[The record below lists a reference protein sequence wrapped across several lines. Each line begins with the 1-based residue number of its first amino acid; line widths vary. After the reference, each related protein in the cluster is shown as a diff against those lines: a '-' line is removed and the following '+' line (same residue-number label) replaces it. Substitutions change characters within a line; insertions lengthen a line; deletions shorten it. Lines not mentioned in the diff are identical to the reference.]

1 MFHSAHHFTI
11 NGGNFTVIKPEESNE
26 INKWLNAPD
35 CSANYVTAEDKKLQ
49 GTGKW
54 IFDLDE
60 YKKWKSEPGVLWI
73 QGPAGSGKTVLTTTI
88 LQDIKEAHKNAVW
101 YHYFDTRD
109 NTGLK
114 TTYRGFLLSL
124 IKQLGLGNKKVNPA
138 LYALYESNKFTEI
151 TTEELQ
157 KLLGT
162 MIKERNTGYIV
173 VDAMDECKEAG
184 KVLRWLSSHSS
195 QLWMLVTSRL
205 PAVGFENGIINI
217 ALGEKGSRMN
227 ADIEL
232 YLKST
237 IDTIPRFR
245 DTTRDYIKESLKNGA
260 HGVFRWVECQLR
272 AVQQCTSHTSVKKA
286 LDKLPKDLE
295 ETYEQALKRCKD
307 QGNAEEAQHLLLWLL
322 YAYEPLTKRQFG
334 EILAVDLE
342 EQVIYP
348 SMELQVEWAV
358 DSTFVTVGQ
367 DNIVQLA
374 HASVKEYLISYSL
387 QKETQDLFQLNEK
400 LAHDIMTQT
409 TIIYLMQKE
418 NIDSGYYESFAY
430 YSVEKWLSHA
440 SKVEEYKLKGKAQNL
455 IHRMLENNNQYF
467 ARWETKYRRQR
478 YFSPKTPLYYGALNG
493 LCEVVP
499 KLISELDL
507 VTAKENIDISG
518 GGGEYGNAL
527 QAASS
532 KGHEAAVKLLLETGA
547 DANAHKGYYRDA
559 LRIASSQGN
568 EVIVKLLLENG
579 ADVNAYGEHY
589 GNALQVAAYRGN
601 EAIVRLLLE
610 NGADVNVQGGQY
622 RNALL
627 AATSRGNEAIVKL
640 LLENGADVNVQGGQY
655 IVKLL
660 LYGPEV
666 NLHGGQYRNALL
678 AAANRGNEAIVKLLL
693 ENGADV
699 NVQGG
704 QYGNALQ
711 AAAYRENEAI
721 VKLLLENGA
730 DVNLQG
736 GYFENALQA
745 AAYRKN
751 EAIVKLLLEN
761 GADVNA
767 QGGQYGNALQA
778 AAYRANE
785 AIVKLLLENG
795 ADVNLQGG
803 YFENALQAASSQGNE
818 VIVKLL
824 LENGAEYGNALQA
837 AAYGKNEAIVKL
849 LLENGAD
856 VNAQGG
862 EYSNALQ
869 AAAHARDEAIVKLL
883 LEKGADVNAQGGE
896 YGNALQAAA
905 YQENEAIVKLLLEK
919 GADVNAQ
926 GGEYSNALQAAAHA
940 KDEAIV
946 KLLLK
951 KGADVNAQGGE
962 YGNALQA
969 AAYQENEAIVKL
981 LLEKGA
987 DVNAQ
992 GGEYGNALQAAAY
1005 QENEAIAAAYQEN
1018 EVIVKLLLEKGADV
1032 NAQGGKYGNAL
1043 QAAAYQENEAIV
1055 KLLLEMGADVNT
1067 QGGK

>member
-1 MFHSAHHFTI
+1 MFTGAHHFII
-11 NGGNFTVIKPEESNE
+11 NGGNFTAISSDEATKVNQ
-26 INKWLNAPD
+26 WLKAPD
-35 CSANYVTAEDKKLQ
+35 CSSNYVTAEDKKLQ

-88 LQDIKEAHKNAVW
+88 FQDIKEVHKNAVW

-205 PAVGFENGIINI
+205 PAVEFENRMINI

-334 EILAVDLE
+334 EILAVDLG
-342 EQVIYP
+342 EQVVNPY
-348 SMELQVEWAV
+348 MEFEQGLVI
-358 DSTFVTVGQ
+358 DTTLVTVGQ
-367 DNIVQLA
+367 YNIVQLA

-409 TIIYLMQKE
+409 TIIYLMQKDE
-418 NIDSGYYESFAY
+418 IDI
-430 YSVEKWLSHA
+430 VLNWLSHA

-455 IHRMLENNNQYF
+455 IHKMLENNNQYF
-467 ARWETKYRRQR
+467 ARWETEYRRWG
-478 YFSPKTPLYYGALNG
+478 YYNPGTPLYYGALNG
-493 LCEVVP
+493 LCEVVQ
-499 KLISELDL
+499 KRISELHL
-507 VTAKENIDISG
+507 VTAKEDIDISG
-518 GGGEYGNAL
+518 SEYGNAL

-532 KGHEAAVKLLLETGA
+532 AGHGAAVKLLLETGE
-547 DANAHKGYYRDA
+547 DVNAHKGYYRDA
-559 LRIASSQGN
+559 L
-568 EVIVKLLLENG
+568 
-579 ADVNAYGEHY
+579 
-589 GNALQVAAYRGN
+589 
-601 EAIVRLLLE
+601 
-610 NGADVNVQGGQY
+610 
-622 RNALL
+622 
-627 AATSRGNEAIVKL
+627 
-640 LLENGADVNVQGGQY
+640 
-655 IVKLL
+655 
-660 LYGPEV
+660 
-666 NLHGGQYRNALL
+666 
-678 AAANRGNEAIVKLLL
+678 
-693 ENGADV
+693 
-699 NVQGG
+699 
-704 QYGNALQ
+704 
-711 AAAYRENEAI
+711 
-721 VKLLLENGA
+721 
-730 DVNLQG
+730 
-736 GYFENALQA
+736 
-745 AAYRKN
+745 
-751 EAIVKLLLEN
+751 
-761 GADVNA
+761 
-767 QGGQYGNALQA
+767 
-778 AAYRANE
+778 
-785 AIVKLLLENG
+785 
-795 ADVNLQGG
+795 
-803 YFENALQAASSQGNE
+803 QAASFEGH
-818 VIVKLL
+818 
-824 LENGAEYGNALQA
+824 
-837 AAYGKNEAIVKL
+837 EAVVKL

-862 EYSNALQ
+862 EYGNALQAAILMKNEAIVKLLLEKGADVNVQGGKYGNALQ
-869 AAAHARDEAIVKLL
+869 AAAYAGDEAIVKLL
-883 LEKGADVNAQGGE
+883 LEKGADVNVQGGE
-896 YGNALQAAA
+896 YGSALQDAA
-905 YQENEAIVKLLLEK
+905 YR
-919 GADVNAQ
+919 
-926 GGEYSNALQAAAHA
+926 
-940 KDEAIV
+940 
-946 KLLLK
+946 
-951 KGADVNAQGGE
+951 
-962 YGNALQA
+962 
-969 AAYQENEAIVKL
+969 ENEAIVKL

-1005 QENEAIAAAYQEN
+1005 KKNEAIVKLLLEKGADVNAQGGGYSNALQAAAHAKDEAIVNLLLENGADVNLQGGFHGSALMVAAYMGYEAIVKLLLEKGADVNAQWMNHKSALRHAVYRENEAIAKVLLEKGADANTQAWDNVSMLQVAAEGNNEAIVRLLLEKGADVNAQGGEYGNALQAAVYQESEAIVKLLLEKGADVNAQGGEHGNALQAAAYAGDEAIVKLLLEKGADVNAQGGEYGNALQAAAHAGDEAIVKLLLEMGVDVNAKGGKYGNALQAAAYKEN
-1018 EVIVKLLLEKGADV
+1018 DAIVKLLLEKGADV
-1032 NAQGGKYGNAL
+1032 NAQGGK
-1043 QAAAYQENEAIV
+1043 
-1055 KLLLEMGADVNT
+1055 
-1067 QGGK
+1067 